1 MQAMLPKIAPPK
13 KINNLFQLEEIY
25 YLYNNL
31 KKLQPMQNYKDNEME
46 KRLNIK

>member
-1 MQAMLPKIAPPK
+1 MQAMLPKIAPLK

-25 YLYNNL
+25 YLCNNL

-46 KRLNIK
+46 KSLNIK